1 MSSSSDEESSESE
14 SSSESDSESSSDPS
28 SESSSDDSSAAG
40 VAGNFAVFGFA
51 VAFAAGLEGPAAF
64 AFGCVGSETTS
75 ALA

>member
-1 MSSSSDEESSESE
+1 VSSSSDEESSESE

-28 SESSSDDSSAAG
+28 SESSSDDSSAA

-64 AFGCVGSETTS
+64 AFGCVSSETTS